1 MKIVCD
7 VVVIGAGMYGLYCAK
22 FLSSQKINILIL
34 EQDSSAFLR
43 ASKIN
48 QARFHNG
55 LHYPRAQRT
64 VTDILKYR
72 NRFIEEFEFCLN
84 RNFDAFYAIS
94 SDGSLTSAV
103 DFLSFMK
110 ENHIPYVEKDP
121 LIYFNKDRIDA
132 LYLTEEYTYDYNMLR
147 EYFLEL
153 IETRKIKIIF
163 NNSIQFVEN
172 NNGTSYIIKLENG
185 MKIETYGIVNATYAS
200 INIINQLFNKK
211 QLDLKYELCE
221 IILCRVPQLMKN
233 KGFTVMDGDFFSIMP
248 FGFSEWHSLTSVHHT
263 PHHVSKNELRFPCMK
278 NELKCCQNRL
288 LNCNFCLNKPN
299 TSYLQMKELIQE
311 YLRPELSNVK
321 FKETLF
327 TIKPVPIES
336 ECTDNRPT
344 IIQLNETRPFFLS
357 VLAGKFT
364 TFYEL
369 DDYLYRILRLL

>member
-1 MKIVCD
+1 MVYI
-7 VVVIGAGMYGLYCAK
+7 IR
-22 FLSSQKINILIL
+22 
-34 EQDSSAFLR
+34 E
-43 ASKIN
+43 
-48 QARFHNG
+48 
-55 LHYPRAQRT
+55 AQRT

-121 LIYFNKDRIDA
+121 LIYFKKDRIDA

-233 KGFTVMDGDFFSIMP
+233 KGFTVMDGDFFYYAI
-248 FGFSEWHSLTSVHHT
+248 
-263 PHHVSKNELRFPCMK
+263 
-278 NELKCCQNRL
+278 
-288 LNCNFCLNKPN
+288 
-299 TSYLQMKELIQE
+299 
-311 YLRPELSNVK
+311 
-321 FKETLF
+321 
-327 TIKPVPIES
+327 
-336 ECTDNRPT
+336 
-344 IIQLNETRPFFLS
+344 
-357 VLAGKFT
+357 
-364 TFYEL
+364 
-369 DDYLYRILRLL
+369 RIL

>member
-153 IETRKIKIIF
+153 IETRKIKI
-163 NNSIQFVEN
+163 
-172 NNGTSYIIKLENG
+172 
-185 MKIETYGIVNATYAS
+185 
-200 INIINQLFNKK
+200 NQLFNKK

-288 LNCNFCLNKPN
+288 LNCNYCLNKPN

-336 ECTDNRPT
+336 ECTDNRPYYGYCKY
-344 IIQLNETRPFFLS
+344 LLGSYKLKPNETKVES
-357 VLAGKFT
+357 
-364 TFYEL
+364 Y
-369 DDYLYRILRLL
+369 